1 MGRKASTSSLEA
13 TVGYVA
19 LARSPVMRRL
29 YELAESRGVEVY
41 WTELPKR
48 FNGMFFRSDGGVPI
62 IALNPTLRGRWRSF
76 VFAHELGHAVL
87 KNGIGFGIAGRED
100 WDEAKWDALH
110 KMEDETDE
118 FARRLLHFVRR
129 GIETRHQSNAA

>member
-1 MGRKASTSSLEA
+1 MARKASTSSQEA
-13 TVGYVA
+13 TVGHVA

-62 IALNPTLRGRWRSF
+62 IALNLGLRGRWRSF

-87 KNGIGFGIAGRED
+87 KNSVGFSFHEAD
-100 WDEAKWDALH
+100 QWDDEKRR
-110 KMEDETDE
+110 KYIRMERQTDE
-118 FARRLLHFVRR
+118 FACRLLHFIRR
-129 GIETRHQSNAA
+129 GIEARRQRNAA